1 MTLECESLVTHER
14 IRVCALDRTFGGI
27 LALVTRADFLIH
39 ALMVMTLECESLVIL
54 EQIRVC
60 ALDRTFR
67 GVLVNQR
74 E

>member
-1 MTLECESLVTHER
+1 
-14 IRVCALDRTFGGI
+14 
-27 LALVTRADFLIH
+27 VTRADFLIR
-39 ALMVMTLECESLVIL
+39 ALMVMTLECESLVTP
-54 EQIRVC
+54 ERIRVC